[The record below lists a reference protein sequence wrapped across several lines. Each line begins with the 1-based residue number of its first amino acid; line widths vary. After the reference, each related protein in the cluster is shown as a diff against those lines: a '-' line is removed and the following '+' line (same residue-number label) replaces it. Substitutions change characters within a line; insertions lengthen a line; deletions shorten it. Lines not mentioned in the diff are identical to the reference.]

1 MSVILH
7 FGYKFSYFWLH
18 WGLLW
23 MTVWRICYMKRTL
36 VCILQ
41 NTYPVF
47 SLFFSFLVVLARWLI
62 NHQSWLFLD
71 AADICICGFAYLLQC
86 FYFQILSC
94 KGQQSGCVLIKAKGD
109 KLSFVYLFYVDIL
122 IFSVCIHCKVIRYTI
137 SLKFIVIKI
146 WGFILILNY
155 NWPMRICTIWYG
167 IWYMVYGIWYCTRR
181 I

>member
-1 MSVILH
+1 MAALRFALNDCVKNLLYETDLGLH
-7 FGYKFSYFWLH
+7 YTEYL
-18 WGLLW
+18 
-23 MTVWRICYMKRTL
+23 
-36 VCILQ
+36 
-41 NTYPVF
+41 PVF

-62 NHQSWLFLD
+62 NHQQSWLFLD

-167 IWYMVYGIWYCTRR
+167 IWCMVYGIWYCTRR